1 MPIFIKDETA
11 GRLVLT
17 IDNNGNMAFA
27 DGTPINMLTLGGYG
41 IIDSEGYIVHG
52 LGSSTAVPESGSV
65 TCGFGQSVSVTT
77 LAGQVPIVQL
87 DTRVPANSYSVNP
100 GGGPV
105 TTPIDNST
113 LHAATPDFGSFV
125 IFNENQAT
133 EEFMANP
140 TFARLPNQNAD
151 VTYRWM

>member
-11 GRLVLT
+11 NALVLT

-27 DGTPINMLTLGGYG
+27 DGTPIDLLTLGGYG
-41 IIDSEGYIVHG
+41 VIDSEGYIVHG
-52 LGSSTAVPESGSV
+52 LGSSTAVPASGSV
-65 TCGFGQSVSVTT
+65 TCGFGQSVNVTT

-87 DTRVPANSYSVNP
+87 DTVNP
-100 GGGPV
+100 AHSYRVDPAGGPHV
-105 TTPIDNST
+105 DPIDGSP
-113 LHAATPDFGSFV
+113 LHTSTPDFGSFTINNHNV
-125 IFNENQAT
+125 AT